1 MSTTLPP
8 RPPLTA
14 PPPGERPL
22 DPVPAEPPRRPWWLA
37 KRVLAAAIGIVL
49 ISGAASAYFALDEVS
64 KVVEALRE
72 SKPVKLK
79 PNTLAPTSKGGP
91 ETLLFVG
98 NDERPPPKSNPGG
111 AVEPHSNEMLL
122 VRVDPSKPTISML
135 SIPRELEVT
144 FKAPN
149 GQVITNRINSAYTY
163 GYEENGGTTGG
174 VQLMLETIKRVM
186 GVTVNHVFVTNFPKF
201 KRAVGEMGCVYMMVD
216 RRYYHVNEPGG
227 EQYFEINLQP
237 GYQKL
242 CGKQA
247 LEFVANRH
255 EDTSLTRDARDQRF
269 LLSVKSQYG
278 PTALENREK
287 FERIFGKAVETDTAL
302 HNTDQVLGLL
312 ELMAESA
319 GKPVRQV
326 PFHVNLLP
334 AYDTASPRE
343 ISEAVGSFMR
353 GTAAIHQQAPTPRH
367 RAGGN
372 GASQSSHHHS
382 SSAATLGMTAMSSS
396 TVDEARSMAPLL
408 PFQLMVPQYEFTNA
422 SAGPSLLRRYDI
434 HGPGRRLYP
443 AYVLVVDR
451 GGLGEFYDVQGTTW
465 HDPPLL
471 GTPSASVQGGGR
483 TYELYYDGEHIK
495 TVAWHEDGAVYWVE
509 NTLTNGLSPHDMVA
523 VAQETVPIINAQ
535 SSSTASLQ
543 PTVVSIPIPART
555 TASSSSL
562 ASEVGAGL
570 ALVVLLGLG
579 GLSVFVLRRRRELQG
594 LRLQVAVAL
603 SHEARQ
609 RSRLVLSGGVESRP
623 ADAAQAASESVAG
636 GKSGPGAEAQAVQA
650 AAPPAAQDPAPKA
663 PSGQG

>member
-1 MSTTLPP
+1 MSTTSPSQ
-8 RPPLTA
+8 
-14 PPPGERPL
+14 PPPTPSPLGEQGL
-22 DPVPAEPPRRPWWLA
+22 DPIPPEPPRRPWWFA
-37 KRVLAAAIGIVL
+37 KRVLAAAFGIFL

-98 NDERPPPKSNPGG
+98 NDERPPPRSNPNG

-135 SIPRELEVT
+135 SIPRELRVT
-144 FKAPN
+144 FKTPN
-149 GQVITNRINSAYTY
+149 GQMITNRINSAYTY

-201 KRAVGEMGCVYMMVD
+201 KRAVNEMGCVYMMVD

-237 GYQKL
+237 GYQKV

-269 LLSVKSQYG
+269 LLSVKDQYG

-287 FERIFGKAVETDTAL
+287 FERIFGRAVETDTAL

-319 GKPVRQV
+319 GRPVRQV

-334 AYDTASPRE
+334 TYDTASRQE
-343 ISEAVGSFMR
+343 ITEAVGSFMR
-353 GTAAIHQQAPTPRH
+353 GTAAIHQQAPAPRRPTSTH
-367 RAGGN
+367 ATRG
-372 GASQSSHHHS
+372 SRRHSS
-382 SSAATLGMTAMSSS
+382 SSAATLGMTAMASA
-396 TVDEARSMAPLL
+396 TVDEARSTATLL
-408 PFQLMVPQYEFTNA
+408 PFQLMVPQYEFTSA
-422 SAGPSLLRRYDI
+422 SASPNLLRRYDI

-465 HDPPLL
+465 HEPPLL
-471 GTPSASVQGGGR
+471 GKASAAVQAGNR

-509 NTLTNGLSPHDMVA
+509 NTLTNGLSPHDMLD

-535 SSSTASLQ
+535 SSSTAALQ
-543 PTVVSIPIPART
+543 PTVMSIALPARAT
-555 TASSSSL
+555 STSSSL
-562 ASEVGAGL
+562 GSKAGAAL
-570 ALVVLLGLG
+570 ALIVLFVLA
-579 GLSVFVLRRRRELQG
+579 GLSVFVLHRQRELQG
-594 LRLQVAVAL
+594 LRGQVAEAL
-603 SHEARQ
+603 SHEARR
-609 RSRLVLSGGVESRP
+609 RSAL
-623 ADAAQAASESVAG
+623 AVAG
-636 GKSGPGAEAQAVQA
+636 APEPVGAPVGEPAQKPAPSDGGAVQPAPASPASGPTAEA
-650 AAPPAAQDPAPKA
+650 PGD
-663 PSGQG
+663 

>member
-1 MSTTLPP
+1 MSATLPP
-8 RPPLTA
+8 QSPLTPA
-14 PPPGERPL
+14 PPGGQGPSQI
-22 DPVPAEPPRRPWWLA
+22 PAEPPHRPWWFA
-37 KRVLAAAIGIVL
+37 RQVLVAAVGIFL
-49 ISGAASAYFALDEVS
+49 ISAGASAYFALDEVS

-72 SKPVKLK
+72 SKPVNLK
-79 PNTLAPTSKGGP
+79 PHTLAPTSKGGP

-98 NDERPPPKSNPGG
+98 NDERPPPRSNPGG

-135 SIPRELEVT
+135 SIPRELQVT
-144 FKAPN
+144 FTAPN

-201 KRAVGEMGCVYMMVD
+201 KRAVNEMGCVYMMVD

-242 CGKQA
+242 CGRQA

-278 PTALENREK
+278 PAALDNREK

-302 HNTDQVLGLL
+302 HSTDQVLGLL

-334 AYDTASPRE
+334 TYDTASRQE
-343 ISEAVGSFMR
+343 ISEAVGSFLR
-353 GTAAIHQQAPTPRH
+353 GTAAIHQQAPTPPRRTTGHGAH
-367 RAGGN
+367 RA
-372 GASQSSHHHS
+372 HRHS
-382 SSAATLGMTAMSSS
+382 TSTSVAALGMTAMAAT

-408 PFQLMVPQYEFTNA
+408 PFQLMVPQYDFTSA
-422 SAGPSLLRRYDI
+422 SAGPDLLRRYDI
-434 HGPGRRLYP
+434 HGPGRKLYP

-465 HDPPLL
+465 SEPPLL
-471 GTPSASVQGGGR
+471 GKPSATVQAGR
-483 TYELYYDGEHIK
+483 RAYQLYYDGEHIK

-509 NTLTNGLSPHDMVA
+509 NTLVNGLSPHQILA
-523 VAQETVPIINAQ
+523 VAQETVPIISAQ
-535 SSSTASLQ
+535 SSSTAALQ
-543 PTVVSIPIPART
+543 PTVLSIPIPTRAV
-555 TASSSSL
+555 ASSSSL
-562 ASEVGAGL
+562 AAKAGAGL
-570 ALVVLLGLG
+570 ALIGLFG
-579 GLSVFVLRRRRELQG
+579 LAALSVFVLRRQRELQG
-594 LRLQVAVAL
+594 LRSQVGQAL
-603 SHEARQ
+603 SHEARR
-609 RSRLVLSGGVESRP
+609 RSTL
-623 ADAAQAASESVAG
+623 AAAQE
-636 GKSGPGAEAQAVQA
+636 PT
-650 AAPPAAQDPAPKA
+650 PKA
-663 PSGQG
+663 PPGPA